1 VKGRHPVVTSTQDP
15 TEEPTDDEQVHY
27 EVVDGVAVLTLSRP
41 ERMNAFTA
49 AMGRQITECIDRS
62 DQDDSVR
69 AVIVTGAGRA
79 FCAGADLARGGATFD
94 YGEREGDVPHRDG
107 GGVVSLR
114 LFRSLKPVI
123 AAVNGAAVGVG
134 VTMTLPM
141 DYRMAAETAR
151 FGFVFTRRGIV
162 PEACSTWFLP
172 RLVGITRALEWVT
185 SGRLF
190 PAAEALSGGLVQ
202 EVHPPEQLLDR
213 AHDFAHS
220 LAAETSAVSVAL
232 SRRMLWEGLAA
243 PGPETVHQVESRAMF
258 SRGGM
263 ADIREG
269 VEAFLAHRP
278 AEFPDRVSE
287 VVPGLLAELGLDGG
301 AFD

>member
-1 VKGRHPVVTSTQDP
+1 MVTATG
-15 TEEPTDDEQVHY
+15 DEQVLY
-27 EVVDGVAVLTLSRP
+27 DVVDGVATVTLSRP

-49 AMGRQITECIDRS
+49 VMGRQIVDCIDRS
-62 DQDDSVR
+62 DQDDAVR
-69 AVIVTGAGRA
+69 AVILTGTGRA

-94 YGEREGDVPHRDG
+94 YGSQEGDVPHRDG
-107 GGVVSLR
+107 GGIVSLR

-134 VTMTLPM
+134 VTMTLPT
-141 DYRMAAETAR
+141 DYRIAAETAR

-172 RLVGITRALEWVT
+172 RLVGIARAMEWVT

-190 PAAEALSGGLVQ
+190 PAAEAMTGGLVQ
-202 EVHPPEQLLDR
+202 EVHPPGQLLDR
-213 AHDFAHS
+213 AHDVAHS
-220 LAAETSAVSVAL
+220 LTAETSPVSVAL
-232 SRRMLWEGLAA
+232 SRRMLWSGLAA
-243 PGPETVHQVESRAMF
+243 SGPEVAHLVESRAMRV
-258 SRGGM
+258 RGGM

-278 AEFPDRVSE
+278 ADFPDRVSE
-287 VVPGLLAELGLDGG
+287 VAPGLLAELGLDGE
-301 AFD
+301 APA